1 MISRSSNADSE
12 IFRSAKVGEAP
23 IKLEERI
30 TIGRTEMYRSYDGD
44 GQTVKAQCASQK
56 IMDQGGNML
65 VLAEDWSGKV
75 DAPGL
80 LLRYQLTNIVQSVS
94 TELDDT
100 GQVISYEEYSP
111 YGTSTYQV
119 LLRKVPNAFD
129 LPERSRIQTTGCTTS
144 ECDIMLL

>member
-1 MISRSSNADSE
+1 MISRSSNANSE
-12 IFRSAKVGEAP
+12 IFRSAKAGEAP

-30 TIGRTEMYRSYDGD
+30 TIGRTEMYRSYEGD
-44 GQTVKAQCASQK
+44 GRTVKVQCASQK
-56 IMDQGGNML
+56 IMDQGENML
-65 VLAEDWSGKV
+65 ILAEDWSGKA

-111 YGTSTYQV
+111 YGTSTY
-119 LLRKVPNAFD
+119 
-129 LPERSRIQTTGCTTS
+129 
-144 ECDIMLL
+144 